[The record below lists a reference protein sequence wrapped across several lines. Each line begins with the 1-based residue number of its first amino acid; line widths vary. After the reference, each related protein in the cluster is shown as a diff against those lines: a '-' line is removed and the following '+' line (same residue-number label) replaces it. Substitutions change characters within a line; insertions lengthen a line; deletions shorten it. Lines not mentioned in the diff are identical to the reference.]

1 MSETDQHSPSGKRSG
16 RRDAD
21 YPDDPL
27 ATPVQFCRGVGPERA
42 RLLEN
47 VGIHTALDLLLYL
60 PRDVLD
66 LGDVK
71 SPVNLEAGEHQTVS
85 GTVVDRDSRQISGG
99 RSLTGI
105 LIRSG
110 REFVRGVWF
119 NQPWMLNKFREN
131 QVVVFSGK
139 PKRSQGR
146 WEFSSPHVQWLSD
159 DDDGD
164 DLTQAL
170 PQYGLTDGIRMQEMR
185 RISANAVEDYVE
197 FLPERIP
204 PNAVQQWK
212 LLNIRDAVRNL
223 HVPESAQQFHAARRR
238 MMFEDLLEF
247 QLGVAIRRRAWWRD
261 NDAPTLPTSAKI
273 DSRIRRLFPFQF
285 TSGQDQAVK
294 DISADLAS
302 GQAMH
307 RLLQADVG
315 AGKTAIAM
323 YAMLVVVAA
332 EYQTVLMAPTELLAS
347 QHWQTIDGALQ
358 GSRVRRALLTGNL
371 TASQRQQTL
380 QEIADGDVQ
389 LIVGTQALI
398 QQDVKFSNLG
408 LAVIDEQ
415 HRFGVGQRSQF
426 SLGDNNPHV
435 LVMTATPIPRS
446 LCLTQF
452 GDLDL
457 TVVSDMP
464 PGRQPVRTWRVVE
477 PDRRKRAWGFIRE
490 RLDEGRQLYVV
501 CPRVGDAENS
511 DQDSLPFDTP
521 DPIEP
526 VSNIPSST
534 KLTGSTEEL
543 FRELQAG
550 ELEGYSVGMI
560 HGRMTPQKKADAM
573 DAFRT
578 GELQVLVSTTVIE
591 VGVDVPNAT
600 MMVIQQAERFGLSQ
614 LHQLRGRIGRG
625 SHQGYCFLFS
635 DATNPDVV
643 KRLEALAKCS
653 DGFRIA
659 EVDFELRGPGDIL
672 GKRQHGAM
680 PLRFARL
687 LQDRPLVEETRR
699 VAFDLVE
706 SGRFD
711 EPDFVPLKSSVLE
724 RFGELMDLP
733 RSG

>member
-1 MSETDQHSPSGKRSG
+1 MSETTERSSSGGQSG
-16 RRDAD
+16 RSRAD
-21 YPDDPL
+21 FEDDPL
-27 ATPVQFCRGVGPERA
+27 STPVQFSRGVGPQRA
-42 RLLEN
+42 KLFEN
-47 VGIHTALDLLLYL
+47 LGIHTVLDLLLYL

-66 LGDVK
+66 LGDVR
-71 SPVNLEAGEHQTVS
+71 SPSDLEAGEHQTVC
-85 GTVVDRDSRQISGG
+85 GTVVDRESRQISGG
-99 RSLTGI
+99 RSLTAV
-105 LIRSG
+105 LIRCD
-110 REFVRGVWF
+110 REFVRAAWF
-119 NQPWMLNKFREN
+119 NQPWMLNKFRDN

-146 WEFSSPHVQWLSD
+146 WEFSSPHVQWIGD
-159 DDDGD
+159 DDAGDGPI
-164 DLTQAL
+164 QAL
-170 PQYGLTDGIRMQEMR
+170 PQYGLTDGLRMQDVR
-185 RISANAVEDYVE
+185 RIAQAAVEDYVE

-204 PNAVQQWK
+204 PGAVQQWK
-212 LLNIRDAVRNL
+212 LPNIRDAVRHL
-223 HVPESAQQFHAARRR
+223 HMPESAQQFHAARRR
-238 MMFEDLLEF
+238 LMFEDLLEF

-261 NDAPTLPTSAKI
+261 NDAPILPTSAKI

-285 TSGQDQAVK
+285 TPGQNQAVK
-294 DISADLAS
+294 DIVADMSS
-302 GQAMH
+302 GLAMH

-323 YAMLVVVAA
+323 YGMLVAVAA
-332 EYQTVLMAPTELLAS
+332 DFQAALMAPTELLAS
-347 QHWQTIDGALQ
+347 QHWQTIDTALAN
-358 GSRVRRALLTGNL
+358 SRVKRALLTGNL
-371 TASQRQQTL
+371 TPKQRKKTL
-380 QEIADGDVQ
+380 QEITDGEVQ
-389 LIVGTQALI
+389 LVVGTQALI
-398 QQDVKFSNLG
+398 QQDIRFSNLG

-415 HRFGVGQRSQF
+415 HRFGVGQRAKF
-426 SLGDNNPHV
+426 SLGDHNPHV

-457 TVVSDMP
+457 TVVADMP
-464 PGRQPVRTWRVVE
+464 PGRQPVRTWRVQD
-477 PDRRKRAWGFIRE
+477 PATRTRAWSFIRE
-490 RLDEGRQLYVV
+490 RLSEGRQLYVV
-501 CPRVGDAENS
+501 CPRVGEAEDA
-511 DQDSLPFDTP
+511 DQDSLPFDAP
-521 DPIEP
+521 DPVEP
-526 VSNIPSST
+526 VRGIPT
-534 KLTGSTEEL
+534 PGQLTGSTEEL
-543 FRELQAG
+543 FRELKTG
-550 ELEGYSVGMI
+550 ELEGFVIGMI
-560 HGRMTPQKKADAM
+560 HGRMNAQKKADTM

-591 VGVDVPNAT
+591 VGVDVPNST
-600 MMVIQQAERFGLSQ
+600 LMVVQQAERFGLSQ

-643 KRLEALAKCS
+643 KRLDSLEKCS

-687 LQDRPLVEETRR
+687 LRDRPLVEETRNA
-699 VAFDLVE
+699 AFDLVE

-711 EPDFVPLKSSVLE
+711 EPDFVPLKTSVLE

>member
-1 MSETDQHSPSGKRSG
+1 MTDGAAA
-16 RRDAD
+16 RDFS
-21 YPDDPL
+21 DDPL
-27 ATPVQFCRGVGPERA
+27 STPVQFCRGVGPDRA
-42 RLLEN
+42 QLLEN
-47 VGIHTALDLLLYL
+47 VGVQNVLDLLLYL

-66 LGDVK
+66 LGDVRA
-71 SPVNLEAGEHQTVS
+71 PVNLEAGEHQTVT
-85 GTVVDRDSRQISGG
+85 GTVVDRESRRISGG
-99 RSLTGI
+99 RSMTSV

-119 NQPWMLNKFREN
+119 NQPWMLKKFQED

-146 WEFSSPHVQWLSD
+146 WEFNGPHVQWLSD

-164 DLTQAL
+164 GLAKAL
-170 PQYGLTDGIRMQEMR
+170 PQYGLTDGLRMQEMR
-185 RISANAVEDYVE
+185 RISQAAVEDYVE
-197 FLPERIP
+197 YLPERIP
-204 PNAVQQWK
+204 PDAVKQWE
-212 LLNIRDAVRNL
+212 LMNIRDAVRNL
-223 HVPESAQQFHAARRR
+223 HAPESAQQFHAARRR
-238 MMFEDLLEF
+238 LMFEDLLEF

-261 NDAPTLPTSAKI
+261 NAAPVLPTSAKI
-273 DSRIRRLFPFQF
+273 DARIRRLFPFRF
-285 TSGQDQAVK
+285 TQGQDLAVK
-294 DISADLAS
+294 DITADLAS
-302 GQAMH
+302 GRAMH

-323 YAMLVVVAA
+323 YGMLVAVAA
-332 EYQTVLMAPTELLAS
+332 GFQTVLMAPTELLAS
-347 QHWQTIDGALQ
+347 QHWQTIDKALAD
-358 GSRVRRALLTGNL
+358 SRVNRAMLTGNL
-371 TASQRQQTL
+371 TASQRERTL
-380 QEIADGDVQ
+380 LEIADGDVQ

-415 HRFGVGQRSQF
+415 HRFGVGQRSKF

-464 PGRQPVRTWRVVE
+464 PGRQPVRTWRVHEVE
-477 PDRRKRAWGFIRE
+477 KRKRAWGFIRE
-490 RLDEGRQLYVV
+490 RIDEGRQVYVV
-501 CPRVGDAENS
+501 CPRVGEAE
-511 DQDSLPFDTP
+511 DVEQDSLPFDTP
-521 DPIEP
+521 DPVEP
-526 VSNIPSST
+526 VSNLPSSG

-550 ELEGYSVGMI
+550 ELEGYSIGMI
-560 HGRMTPQKKADAM
+560 HGRMNAQTKADTM
-573 DAFRT
+573 DSFRT

-600 MMVIQQAERFGLSQ
+600 VMVVQQAERFGLSQ

-643 KRLEALAKCS
+643 KRLDALAECS

-680 PLRFARL
+680 PLKFSRL
-687 LQDRPLVEETRR
+687 LRDRPLVEETRAA
-699 VAFDLVE
+699 AFDLVE

-711 EPDFVPLKSSVLE
+711 EPDFVPLKTSVLE